1 MTTKSKA
8 DMKGSAKSSFH
19 NLNKSSDTK
28 QTVSDIITNLII
40 EKLEAGCV
48 PWRKPWN
55 STGGAKNL
63 ITNKPYRGVNQ
74 FILNCYGT
82 SQYYATFKQVQDKKG
97 TIKKGS
103 KSIPICFY
111 SMGETTDRTTGEDT
125 TIPILRFYRVFSFD
139 DILGIPVP
147 VQEATTREFNP
158 IEEAERIVKNMPFL
172 PEIKAG
178 GSKAY
183 YSPSLDYIGMP
194 ESKLFHTDAEYYS
207 TLNHELIHAT
217 GHSSRLNRSSVV
229 KTAHYGSSEYS
240 REELIAEC
248 GASMLNAHAGIVNS
262 VIDNS
267 AAYIQGWLKVLKSKD
282 NKGLI
287 ITAASAG
294 QKACDYILNVPAY
307 TEA

>member
-1 MTTKSKA
+1 MKA
-8 DMKGSAKSSFH
+8 TA
-19 NLNKSSDTK
+19 DTK
-28 QTVSDIITNLII
+28 KSVSDIITDLII

-63 ITNKPYRGVNQ
+63 ITNKAYRGVNQ

-97 TIKKGS
+97 TIKKGA

-111 SMGETTDRTTGEDT
+111 SIKEVEDRNTGADT

-139 DILGIPVP
+139 DILGI
-147 VQEATTREFNP
+147 EAPAIEEVTREFNP

-178 GSKAY
+178 GSKAF